1 MKPCKE
7 FPQPE
12 SSLQVP
18 SGMVTSRLA
27 IQTTAFILEGQL
39 GLVGFNGRRD
49 RINLAQEGDTEEDA
63 RRKGGVGKK

>member
-1 MKPCKE
+1 M
-7 FPQPE
+7 
-12 SSLQVP
+12 
-18 SGMVTSRLA
+18 TSRLA